1 MENEARLEYAKW
13 ILERNLHWISAVEVK
28 VGFIIAVDTAMLGAL
43 AAAVS
48 TTKFSENGAWTN
60 LFTIVT
66 VVTLISAFICAAM
79 AVKPDTKGPPTSFVF
94 FGEIAA
100 QTGADYVDQFKR
112 ANDESFLQDLLRQ
125 IHRNA
130 EIAKNKYDWV
140 KSAVGWSFFSV
151 PIWAAAI
158 VCVLKDR

>member
-1 MENEARLEYAKW
+1 MKSEDRIEYAKW
-13 ILERNLHWISAVEVK
+13 ILERNLHWISAAEVK

-43 AAAVS
+43 AAIFS

-66 VVTLISAFICAAM
+66 TVTLIGAIICAAM

-94 FGEIAA
+94 FGKVAA
-100 QTGADYVDQFKR
+100 QASADYVDHFKR
-112 ANDESFLQDLLRQ
+112 ANDDSFLQDLLDQ

-130 EIAKNKYDWV
+130 EIAKNKYEWV
-140 KSAVGWSFFSV
+140 KSAVGWSFLSV
-151 PIWAAAI
+151 PLWAAAI
-158 VCVLKDR
+158 VCVMKDR